1 MTIIDVPASRNYQ
14 VIVGK
19 GLLSQAGSRILPF
32 CKGNTAAIVSDETVW
47 GLYGS
52 TLEAS
57 LKDAG
62 LTVIHYTF
70 PAGEASKNGENYL
83 KILNFLAENKLTR
96 SDVLVALGGGVT
108 GDLTGF
114 VAATY
119 LRGIAYVQIPTSLL
133 SMVDS
138 SVGGKTAIDLSAG
151 KNLAGAFYQ
160 PSLVLGDMDAL
171 STLPHEIFRDG

>member
-1 MTIIDVPASRNYQ
+1 MTAIDVPASRNYQ

-19 GLLSQAGSRILPF
+19 GLLFQTGSRILPF

-47 GLYGS
+47 GLYGG

-57 LKDAG
+57 LKTTG
-62 LTVIHYTF
+62 LNVIHYTF
-70 PAGEASKNGENYL
+70 PAGETSKNGENYL

-119 LRGIAYVQIPTSLL
+119 LRGIA
-133 SMVDS
+133 
-138 SVGGKTAIDLSAG
+138 
-151 KNLAGAFYQ
+151 
-160 PSLVLGDMDAL
+160 
-171 STLPHEIFRDG
+171 